1 MKLKPRNGAAQQRD
15 RPLVLFAMEYVP
27 KYRAPFYPLLKQR
40 LSEDGIDLAISYGDP
55 PASRQGRN
63 DAGVIDF
70 GDFRPNRFMHLR
82 GREITMQAVP
92 RQLKN
97 ADLVISQQEAGL
109 TLNYLLA
116 LRSLR
121 GHRLA
126 FWGHG
131 QDPNE
136 TTRSGP
142 IEQIK
147 RRLVQRSSW
156 VFAYTTR
163 SQRVFESLGMPSG
176 RITVT
181 NNALPPTLATG
192 AVSSDVSELVAGFE
206 QRSSRVG
213 WLASSFDE
221 GKRLDFLFEALEG
234 VRSRMNESFE
244 FVFMGDGSSGEGV
257 RDFCAERSWAHYLG
271 ARHGADKAYVAHAS
285 HVMVMPGAVGLHV
298 LDSFVH
304 GTPLI
309 ASAEPSNSHE
319 LDYVKNDVN
328 GIVLDRGASTSDY
341 AASISALLS
350 DSDRLDRLSEGAR
363 SSHGFYTMENM
374 VDNFATGIVA
384 ALAAEPR

>member
-1 MKLKPRNGAAQQRD
+1 MKRKRWKRTAARRD

-70 GDFRPNRFMHLR
+70 GEFRPNRFMHLR
-82 GREITMQAVP
+82 GREITMQAIP
-92 RQLKN
+92 RQLRD

-136 TTRSGP
+136 TTRSGF
-142 IEQIK
+142 IEEIK

-156 VFAYTTR
+156 VFAYTSR
-163 SQRVFESLGMPSG
+163 SRHVFESLGMPAD

-181 NNALPPTLATG
+181 NNALPPKTVTG
-192 AVSSDVSELVAGFE
+192 SVSSDVSALVAE
-206 QRSSRVG
+206 INARSSRVG
-213 WLASSFDE
+213 WMASSLDE
-221 GKRLDFLFEALEG
+221 GKRLDFLFEVLDG
-234 VRSRMNESFE
+234 VRSSMNRSFE
-244 FVFMGDGSSGEGV
+244 FVFMGDGSSGESV
-257 RDFCAERSWAHYLG
+257 RAFCANRDWAHYLG
-271 ARHGADKAYVAHAS
+271 ARHGADKECVANAS
-285 HVMVMPGAVGLHV
+285 HVMIMPGAVGLHV
-298 LDSFVH
+298 LDSFVY

-309 ASAEPSNSHE
+309 ASAEPSNSQGCMASESIPNDRSPYRFGRQRGDDGANPPVGRDQEKVHHE
-319 LDYVKNDVN
+319 VEHHRDK
-328 GIVLDRGASTSDY
+328 
-341 AASISALLS
+341 
-350 DSDRLDRLSEGAR
+350 
-363 SSHGFYTMENM
+363 
-374 VDNFATGIVA
+374 
-384 ALAAEPR
+384 